1 MPLQAPQQLLLHG
14 HLPGLQRC
22 SCMGTIRGCSGARP
36 GRLGAR
42 RRAGLVPLRAYG
54 TGALRLF
61 LPGKRLKAIDG
72 TGGSGYALG
81 VDQANINSGRI

>member
-1 MPLQAPQQLLLHG
+1 MTKPELLSVPLQAPQQLFLHG
-14 HLPGLQRC
+14 HHPGLR
-22 SCMGTIRGCSGARP
+22 RGPAWPP
-36 GRLGAR
+36 GRQAPGRTCAV
-42 RRAGLVPLRAYG
+42 GAYG

-61 LPGKRLKAIDG
+61 LPGKRLEAVDG

>member
-1 MPLQAPQQLLLHG
+1 MRKKDNETRAAVRATAGATAVVPAWAPAG
-14 HLPGLQRC
+14 AAAGPGL
-22 SCMGTIRGCSGARP
+22 AAWAP
-36 GRLGAR
+36 GRTCAVG
-42 RRAGLVPLRAYG
+42 AYG
-54 TGALRLF
+54 AGALRLF